1 MTDEALTTL
10 AREVVNQLRDG
21 YMQPNMHAGAWTGS
35 DSYAFNLPDD
45 EAFSLLAAFG
55 RECREAGAIAALEPA
70 NHSLGA
76 AWKQKAEQEKA
87 RADEAVAAAERQ
99 YDQAVEATQRALQA
113 EERADALQQQLDVL
127 RPPAENYNR
136 TLARA
141 EAAESQLAT
150 AHARVR
156 ELEEERDNSLEGWRQ
171 ANNRIRSQMKRI
183 TQLEEALRGL
193 RTMVVNVL
201 TDSQLDHVNCGQTI
215 RNALG
220 PVDALL
226 SPDDGSQL

>member
-1 MTDEALTTL
+1 MTDEALTTRARDVAQKVL
-10 AREVVNQLRDG
+10 ALS
-21 YMQPNMHAGAWTGS
+21 PHAYGPEWWPGRTG
-35 DSYAFNLPDD
+35 D
-45 EAFSLLAAFG
+45 EATDQIAAFG

-70 NHSLGA
+70 NYSLGA

-87 RADEAVAAAERQ
+87 RADEAVVAAERQ

-113 EERADALQQQLDVL
+113 EERADALQQLIFAKDDAL
-127 RPPAENYNR
+127 
-136 TLARA
+136 LAAR
-141 EAAESQLAT
+141 
-150 AHARVR
+150 ARVR